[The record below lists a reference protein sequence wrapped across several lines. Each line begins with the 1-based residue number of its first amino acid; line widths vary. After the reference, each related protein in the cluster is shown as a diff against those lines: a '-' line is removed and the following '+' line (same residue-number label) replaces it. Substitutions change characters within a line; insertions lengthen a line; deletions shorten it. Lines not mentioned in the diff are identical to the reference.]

1 MKKRYGILS
10 GIVVVALTI
19 LLYTL
24 LVKDFFKIPMAIVAL
39 CLVLLSEVATTVALV
54 GFKDG
59 YKSVVTTAV
68 LGAQTAI
75 TVVLSLLYIN
85 IFKTAFTGFILFYLL
100 TFGIAVLLL
109 LYVFLFRGES
119 RAKDKVMNT
128 ARNNMLDIRNLA
140 NSILNSPEAAPY
152 RAELKRLDENLLY
165 SDRTVIADLDGDIY
179 NMLLTL
185 EARIGDDTFDV
196 VGYIEEINA
205 MIKQRNFE
213 VKSKKAKR

>member
-24 LVKDFFKIPMAIVAL
+24 LVKNFFKIPMAIVAL

-140 NSILNSPEAAPY
+140 NSILNSPEGAPY

>member
-24 LVKDFFKIPMAIVAL
+24 LVKDFFKIPMAIFAL

-75 TVVLSLLYIN
+75 TVLLSLIYIN
-85 IFKTAFTGFILFYLL
+85 IFKTAFTGLILLYLL
-100 TFGIAVLLL
+100 TAGVAALVL

-140 NSILNSPEAAPY
+140 NSILNSPEGAPY

-213 VKSKKAKR
+213 VKGKKAKR